1 MIDRIQHGLDLQKV
15 LEKNCENKKVFFI
28 RGEVEVESRN
38 EIRKIMENANNV
50 VCIAISSIFA
60 TGIDIKNLHN
70 IILAN
75 AGKAKIRLLQSIGRG
90 LRLHPSKEK
99 LMLIDL
105 ADQLY
110 YGKKHFDK
118 RIEIYNKQQIET
130 KTTTYKC
137 IIS

>member
-1 MIDRIQHGLDLQKV
+1 MSL
-15 LEKNCENKKVFFI
+15 
-28 RGEVEVESRN
+28 SY
-38 EIRKIMENANNV
+38 
-50 VCIAISSIFA
+50 
-60 TGIDIKNLHN
+60 IKNLHN
-70 IILAN
+70 IIFAN

-118 RIEIYNKQQIET
+118 RLEIYNREQIET
-130 KTTTYKC
+130 NITQYK
-137 IIS
+137 IK

>member
-1 MIDRIQHGLDLQKV
+1 M
-15 LEKNCENKKVFFI
+15 ESKNDVI
-28 RGEVEVESRN
+28 
-38 EIRKIMENANNV
+38 
-50 VCIAISSIFA
+50 CIAISSIFA
-60 TGIDIKNLHN
+60 TGVDIRNLHN

-90 LRLHPSKEK
+90 LRLHPNKQK

-118 RIEIYNKQQIET
+118 RMEIYNKEEIET
-130 KTTTYKC
+130 KITKYK
-137 IIS
+137 II